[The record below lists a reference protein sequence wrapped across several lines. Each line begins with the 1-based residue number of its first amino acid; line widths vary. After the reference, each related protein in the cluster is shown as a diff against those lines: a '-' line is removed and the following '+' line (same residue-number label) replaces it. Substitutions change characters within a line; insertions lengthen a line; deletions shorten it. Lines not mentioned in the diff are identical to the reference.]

1 MVSVKQQID
10 AATRER
16 ERIEAKVGER
26 NPIANACFI
35 HDAMTPVER
44 NKWNALTTVIEEM
57 TKYL

>member
-26 NPIANACFI
+26 NPTANARFI